1 MCLDLALEVY
11 ISLGFKSDLRDYGT
25 GAQILVDL
33 GYTTFNL
40 ITNNPK
46 KIVGLEGYGLTVS
59 DIIKVSSEI
68 TPYNQRY
75 IDTKKEKMHHYL

>member
-1 MCLDLALEVY
+1 M
-11 ISLGFKSDLRDYGT
+11 RDYGT

-33 GYTTFNL
+33 GYTNFNL

-46 KIVGLEGYGLTVS
+46 KIIGLEGYGLKVN
-59 DIIKVSSEI
+59 DIVKISSEI
-68 TPYNQRY
+68 TTFNQRY